1 MKDRHQRVALDP
13 ASLHRDAVIVDG
25 VDVSLPTRTRFL
37 RMQKAGLT
45 AVSVTVAL
53 YENFKETMQNIARW
67 EKLLVDNA
75 DAVRP
80 VRSLADIDAAKAEGR
95 VGIVY
100 NLQNTSPFEDD
111 FGNIGLFRAV
121 GVRIVQLAYM
131 YQNLVGAGCL
141 EPHDAGL
148 TSYGNDV
155 VRALNRSGIA
165 IDLSHCG
172 PRTTLD
178 AIERSEHPVMF
189 THAASK
195 ALVPN
200 PRNKTDDELRL
211 LAGHGGVIGIVAF
224 PTFLKDSNA
233 TIDDWFAHLEHIL
246 GVVGPDHVSIGSD
259 WIEGQPEGFAD
270 RAYYNRPHP
279 AGLVPSGWPWPYPAG
294 IASVDDLP
302 NITEGLVARGYDE
315 ETIRKILGGNL
326 IRVLGQNW
334 EANAR

>member
-1 MKDRHQRVALDP
+1 MNDVQQRVGLDS
-13 ASLHRDAVIVDG
+13 ASLHRDAVIIDG
-25 VDVSLPTRTRFL
+25 VDVSLPTRERFL

-67 EKLLVDNA
+67 QKLLVEND

-80 VRSLADIDAAKAEGR
+80 IRAVADIEAAKAEGR

-111 FGNIGLFRAV
+111 FGYIELFHAV

-141 EPHDAGL
+141 EPHDSGL

-155 VRALNRSGIA
+155 VRALNRAGIA

-178 AIERSEHPVMF
+178 AIARSDRPVLF

-195 ALVPN
+195 ALVSN
-200 PRNKTDDELRL
+200 PRNKTDAELRL
-211 LAGHGGVIGIVAF
+211 LAGHGGVVGIVAF
-224 PTFLKDSNA
+224 PTFLRESNA

-246 GVVGPDHVSIGSD
+246 GVIGPDHVSIGSD

-270 RAYYNRPHP
+270 RAYYDRPHP
-279 AGLVPSGWPWPYPAG
+279 PGLVPSGWPWPYPAG

-326 IRVLGQNW
+326 VRVLGQSW
-334 EANAR
+334 GTSPD

>member
-1 MKDRHQRVALDP
+1 MKDVQQRVALDP
-13 ASLHRDAVIVDG
+13 ASLHRDAAIVDG
-25 VDVSLPTRTRFL
+25 VDVSPPTRERFM
-37 RMQKAGLT
+37 RRQKAGPT

-53 YENFKETMQNIARW
+53 YENFEETMQNIARW

-75 DAVRP
+75 DARRP
-80 VRSLADIDAAKAEGR
+80 VRSGAHITAAKAEGR

-111 FGNIGLFRAV
+111 FGYIGLFHAV

-141 EPHDAGL
+141 EPHDSGL

-172 PRTTLD
+172 PRTTVE
-178 AIERSEHPVMF
+178 AIERSERPVLF

-195 ALVPN
+195 ALVRN

-211 LAGHGGVIGIVAF
+211 
-224 PTFLKDSNA
+224 
-233 TIDDWFAHLEHIL
+233 
-246 GVVGPDHVSIGSD
+246 
-259 WIEGQPEGFAD
+259 
-270 RAYYNRPHP
+270 P
-279 AGLVPSGWPWPYPAG
+279 AGNGGGAR
-294 IASVDDLP
+294 IAALP
-302 NITEGLVARGYDE
+302 PL
-315 ETIRKILGGNL
+315 L
-326 IRVLGQNW
+326 
-334 EANAR
+334 